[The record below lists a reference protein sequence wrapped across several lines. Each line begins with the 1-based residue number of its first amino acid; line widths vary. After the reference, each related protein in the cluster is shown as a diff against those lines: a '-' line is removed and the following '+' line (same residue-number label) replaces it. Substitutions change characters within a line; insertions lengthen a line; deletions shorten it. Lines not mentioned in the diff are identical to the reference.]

1 MRFRVRRPSL
11 KRRIRSRTSIKRHIV
26 HRVGIKMPRG
36 TGWIHVR
43 NKIFV
48 EFLCIVYLGVIKKI
62 AAIKFIYR

>member
-43 NKIFV
+43 NKI
-48 EFLCIVYLGVIKKI
+48 
-62 AAIKFIYR
+62 YRRIPMYRLFRSY